1 MPQRLFI
8 VAAGLV
14 GAAGV
19 ALSAAA
25 AHAGGGNV
33 GTAANFLLL
42 HAPAFLAIGLLN
54 AGRALQL
61 AGLVLLLGS
70 AARERPAGA
79 WLSRWPA
86 VSGRRTSRRR
96 LDDRGVAR
104 HCDGWATA
112 SRALTALRRS
122 SG

>member
-25 AHAGGGNV
+25 AHAGGGNA

-42 HAPAFLAIGLLN
+42 HAPAFLAVGLLGIG
-54 AGRALQL
+54 GRVLQV
-61 AGLVLLLGS
+61 AALVLLFGLLLFAGDLLARDYLGGRLFPG
-70 AARERPAGA
+70 AAPAGGFLMIA
-79 WLSRWPA
+79 GWLGIAAAGFLRS
-86 VSGRRTSRRR
+86 
-96 LDDRGVAR
+96 AR
-104 HCDGWATA
+104 
-112 SRALTALRRS
+112 
-122 SG
+122 